1 MRFLY
6 FILVISALSACRD
19 KEQTQTRTVADSN
32 AVAMSADT
40 NSVVPHVEPAGG
52 WTEEFKVLK
61 KALLDQD
68 RKRVETFFDFPLN
81 VDSASVWTA
90 IEPSETELKAWKAG
104 KTDTAQFDRKDFEKF
119 YSRFFLPELL
129 RGLKSM
135 KAEERFSEGNWSSK
149 EFKEAARPFQF
160 HVSFD
165 KDSQSLSLNVA
176 FFGGEDEEGNYTS
189 EGEYNII
196 YLFHWEE
203 KGLTFDRMVIAG

>member
-6 FILVISALSACRD
+6 FILVISVLSACRD
-19 KEQTQTRTVADSN
+19 KEQTQTSTVEDSS
-32 AVAMSADT
+32 AVAADT

-52 WTEEFKVLK
+52 WMEDFKVLK
-61 KALLDQD
+61 EALLDQD
-68 RKRVETFFDFPLN
+68 RNRVETFFDFPLN
-81 VDSASVWTA
+81 VDSASVWTS
-90 IEPSETELKAWKAG
+90 IEPTETELKAWKAG
-104 KTDTAQFDRKDFEKF
+104 KRDTAQFDRKDFEKF

-129 RGLKSM
+129 MGLKSM
-135 KAEERFSEGNWSSK
+135 KPEARFTEGNWSSK

-160 HVSFD
+160 HVGFD

-176 FFGGEDEEGNYTS
+176 FFGGEDEEGNYVS

-196 YLFHWEE
+196 YVFHWEE